1 LIHQATVAFHGD
13 LERALD
19 FAANELTSRGFKVE
33 ARARDELRASFAARV
48 PVAGAIVTLVLMR
61 GRPGGLELE
70 VRISGVDELQRWATR
85 VLLWLSLALFALQG
99 TAFTFVFK
107 GVARLHAIGTAA
119 ALVVFFVVLWLF
131 FGPRIFRTFD
141 WRIRREL
148 ERLLDQAAAAGE
160 GHSDA

>member
-1 LIHQATVAFHGD
+1 MNHRATVDFHGD
-13 LERALD
+13 LEPALD
-19 FAANELTSRGFKVE
+19 HAAGLLTARGFKIE
-33 ARARDELRASFAARV
+33 ARTHDELRASFAARV

-61 GRPGGLELE
+61 GRPEGLELE
-70 VRISGVDELQRWATR
+70 VQISGVDELQRWATR

-107 GVARLHAIGTAA
+107 GAVRLHAIGTAA

-148 ERLLDQAAAAGE
+148 ERLLDESAAAGE
-160 GHSDA
+160 GR